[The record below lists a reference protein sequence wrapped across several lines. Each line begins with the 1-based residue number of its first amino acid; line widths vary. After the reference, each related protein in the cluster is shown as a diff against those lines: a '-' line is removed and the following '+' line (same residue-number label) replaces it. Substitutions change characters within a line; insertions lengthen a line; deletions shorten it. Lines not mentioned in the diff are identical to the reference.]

1 MPRSA
6 EEVASADAAIR
17 DAERKQRELDRE
29 IARLEQDRAQ
39 KPPSK
44 LEVRIDLA
52 AAAATSA
59 TLRVTY
65 AVRNARWTP
74 LYDARLDTGTK
85 DRKPALEL
93 VRRAEITQNTGE
105 DWSNV
110 ALSVSTVRTAR
121 GGNAPELN
129 SLIVQYPQPPRPM
142 PAPRAATQRCVRG
155 QRCSSSA
162 RGMGKDAEL
171 LEREAPR
178 SSRPWP
184 MSAASR

>member
-1 MPRSA
+1 LAIAQA
-6 EEVASADAAIR
+6 EPKPPHIH
-17 DAERKQRELDRE
+17 RE
-29 IARLEQDRAQ
+29 IARLETDRAQ

-52 AAAATSA
+52 ASAATKA

-93 VRRAEITQNTGE
+93 VRRAEITQHTGE

-110 ALSVSTVRTAR
+110 ALSVSTVRSAR

-129 SLIVQYPQPPRPM
+129 SLIVQY
-142 PAPRAATQRCVRG
+142 
-155 QRCSSSA
+155 
-162 RGMGKDAEL
+162 
-171 LEREAPR
+171 
-178 SSRPWP
+178 
-184 MSAASR
+184 